1 MFWQFAI
8 KTMKE
13 LYLVSNQNIAIEM
26 FILRLLYLKN
36 FQDKEVV
43 SNQSLK
49 NIQTKTEKEER
60 ETNNNKKTINQIK
73 NIVQKD
79 EITDDKKNLNEINSF
94 NELIEVCKKNKEMRL
109 KYDLETNVNLISFEN
124 KRIEISFNE
133 NLNKDFVKVL
143 SQKLLEW
150 TSQRWIITLSKN
162 QGSFSKKEERNA
174 KKNKIKDDFKNTD
187 DYKKIMSVFK
197 DAKLN
202 DLE

>member
-1 MFWQFAI
+1 M
-8 KTMKE
+8 
-13 LYLVSNQNIAIEM
+13 
-26 FILRLLYLKN
+26 
-36 FQDKEVV
+36 
-43 SNQSLK
+43 
-49 NIQTKTEKEER
+49 
-60 ETNNNKKTINQIK
+60 
-73 NIVQKD
+73 
-79 EITDDKKNLNEINSF
+79 
-94 NELIEVCKKNKEMRL
+94 
-109 KYDLETNVNLISFEN
+109 
-124 KRIEISFNE
+124 
-133 NLNKDFVKVL
+133 NKDFVKVL